1 MEAGDGRIGVEAG
14 SRRVRLF
21 TVAVLVLLTLVTGVL
36 IGRTTAPAEAA
47 PTPSS
52 TSAEAGFA
60 RDMQAHHN
68 QAVEMAILIRDRSD
82 DDELRLLAL
91 DIITAQSQ
99 QAGQMYA
106 LLTAWNLPQTSSDPP
121 MAWMSQPTLDGS
133 MTGMDHG
140 GGAMAS
146 TEMPGMASSEDVQRL
161 RDADG
166 VEAERIFL
174 ELMIAHHRGGMDMAE
189 ALLARSDNALIAPLA
204 QSIVMLQQKEI
215 DYMTKLLAERS

>member
-1 MEAGDGRIGVEAG
+1 VEAGDGRIGVEAG

-106 LLTAWNLPQTSSDPP
+106 WLTAWNLPQTSSDPP

>member
-106 LLTAWNLPQTSSDPP
+106 WLTAWNLPQTSSDPP

-204 QSIVMLQQKEI
+204 QSIVMLQQNEI